1 MKRSQEEQAEID
13 RNRLGKV
20 IWLISIGLIL
30 IACFGMNGG
39 SAAGFIG
46 GLGMIGF
53 FVGFFLTM
61 ANKSAGELDEIHRNA
76 QIQADQMVRM
86 VQAGMSPGEVSNRIT
101 DMNHPKRASD
111 SGTKEIIKGAAIGG
125 IIAGDAGAVIGATV
139 AKNKFDN
146 QKKNN

>member
-1 MKRSQEEQAEID
+1 MERSPEEQAEIA

-20 IWLISIGLIL
+20 LWLISIGLIL

-39 SAAGFIG
+39 DGAGFIG

-61 ANKSAGELDEIHRNA
+61 ANKSAEQIDEIRRNA
-76 QIQADQMVRM
+76 QIQADQMIRM
-86 VQAGMSPGEVSNRIT
+86 AQAGMSPGEVSNRIT
-101 DMNHPKRASD
+101 SMNHPKRTSN

-139 AKNKFDN
+139 AKNKLDS
-146 QKKNN
+146 QKKNS

>member
-61 ANKSAGELDEIHRNA
+61 ANKSAGELEEIHRNA

-101 DMNHPKRASD
+101 DMNQPKRTSN
-111 SGTKEIIKGAAIGG
+111 SGRKDIIKGAAIGA

-139 AKNKFDN
+139 AKNKLDN

>member
-39 SAAGFIG
+39 GATGFIG

-61 ANKSAGELDEIHRNA
+61 ANKSAGELEEIHRNA

-101 DMNHPKRASD
+101 DMNNPKRTSN
-111 SGTKEIIKGAAIGG
+111 SGRKEIIKGAAIGA

-139 AKNKFDN
+139 AKNKLDN